1 MCSPETEQKLCKLL
15 LILAEGERTIEISR
29 QVLSDLKEFDSFQ
42 IFKNIDIEDKNKID
56 CYSIINFLRIKGIYC
71 TEEEAS
77 LIILFYDQDY
87 DNVLSYPEFINVIQ
101 SEKSLKNNLNKPPK
115 DKIPFDV
122 DYSLGKLLEKEVE
135 LSRKFIYALKDIK
148 CRYDFNIHNLYHK
161 IKYFNSIT
169 NESLRAFFQKN
180 EVSFLESDIKLI
192 LKRLDLNKD
201 GIIDLCEFHA
211 LLGFPDCIYCCPC
224 LSCNSCGKCLCESCY
239 NNIPCYSHGTIQNK
253 KNNKNDFDEKYNYN
267 YYSMGNILNENII
280 LPHQLESSRN
290 LNSINKY
297 ETSFDNNNNKEIER
311 KNISKGLA
319 IRTSPRRNYNPI
331 EINLNKNDNLNLNIR
346 EQNQFNDFLKLLMIA
361 ESQIEEAKIELAKKE
376 DFSCADAFK
385 IFVKDNNDYITKD
398 DLKYGLFLLDL
409 NVDDFIINLLFKR
422 FDLNKKDE
430 LSYAD
435 FFDMLIPFEK
445 IYRDNIE
452 QKTQKSFSCEQSLNL
467 ISNETKEI
475 IKNVFNI
482 IINYEVEIN
491 EKRKDLL
498 ILKRKLKDIFYL
510 FDKKDIGFFGFEE
523 FKKYI
528 EENKLIN
535 DKNLNGDLLFIRFD
549 KNRNGKIIFEE
560 LSDEF
565 EVLY

>member
-15 LILAEGERTIEISR
+15 LILAEGERSIEISR

-290 LNSINKY
+290 LNSVNKY
-297 ETSFDNNNNKEIER
+297 ETSFDNNNKEIER
-311 KNISKGLA
+311 KNIFKGFA

-331 EINLNKNDNLNLNIR
+331 EINLNKNDNLNLNIK
-346 EQNQFNDFLKLLMIA
+346 EKNQFNDFLKLLMSA
-361 ESQIEEAKIELAKKE
+361 ESQIEEAKIELAKKQ

-491 EKRKDLL
+491 EKRKDLS

-523 FKKYI
+523 YKKYI

-565 EVLY
+565 EALY

>member
-15 LILAEGERTIEISR
+15 LILAEGERSTEISR

-297 ETSFDNNNNKEIER
+297 ETSFDNNNKEIER

-331 EINLNKNDNLNLNIR
+331 EINLNKNDNLNLNIK
-346 EQNQFNDFLKLLMIA
+346 EKNQFNDFLKLLMSA
-361 ESQIEEAKIELAKKE
+361 ESKIEEAKIELAKKE

-385 IFVKDNNDYITKD
+385 IFVKDNNDYISKD

-409 NVDDFIINLLFKR
+409 NEDDFIINLLFKR

-475 IKNVFNI
+475 MKNVFNI

-510 FDKKDIGFFGFEE
+510 FDKNDIGFFGFEE
-523 FKKYI
+523 YKKYI

-565 EVLY
+565 EALY

>member
-1 MCSPETEQKLCKLL
+1 MYSSETEKKLGKLL
-15 LILAEGERTIEISR
+15 MILAEGERAIEISR

-77 LIILFYDQDY
+77 LIIFFYDQDY

-253 KNNKNDFDEKYNYN
+253 KNNKNYYDEKYNYN

-297 ETSFDNNNNKEIER
+297 ETSFDNNNKEIER

-346 EQNQFNDFLKLLMIA
+346 EQNQFNDFLKLLMSA

-523 FKKYI
+523 YKKYI

-565 EVLY
+565 EALY

>member
-1 MCSPETEQKLCKLL
+1 MCSSETEIRLGKLL
-15 LILAEGERTIEISR
+15 MTLAEGERSIEISR

-56 CYSIINFLRIKGIYC
+56 CYSIINFLRIKDIYC

-290 LNSINKY
+290 LNSVNKY
-297 ETSFDNNNNKEIER
+297 ETSFDNNNKEIER

-331 EINLNKNDNLNLNIR
+331 EINLNKNDNLNLNIK
-346 EQNQFNDFLKLLMIA
+346 EKNQFNDFLKLLMSA

-475 IKNVFNI
+475 MKNVFNI

-560 LSDEF
+560 LSGEF
-565 EVLY
+565 EALY

>member
-1 MCSPETEQKLCKLL
+1 MTSPETEQKLCKLL
-15 LILAEGERTIEISR
+15 LILAEGERSIEISR

-297 ETSFDNNNNKEIER
+297 ETSFDNNNKEIER

-331 EINLNKNDNLNLNIR
+331 EINLNKNDNLNLNNK
-346 EQNQFNDFLKLLMIA
+346 EKNQFNDFLKLLMIA

-491 EKRKDLL
+491 EKRKDLS

-523 FKKYI
+523 YKKYI

-565 EVLY
+565 EALY

>member
-15 LILAEGERTIEISR
+15 LILAEGERSIEISR

-135 LSRKFIYALKDIK
+135 LSRKFLYALKDIK

-297 ETSFDNNNNKEIER
+297 ETSFDNNNKEIER

-331 EINLNKNDNLNLNIR
+331 EINLNKNDNLNLNIK
-346 EQNQFNDFLKLLMIA
+346 EKNQFNDFLKLLMSA

-491 EKRKDLL
+491 EKRKDLY

-510 FDKKDIGFFGFEE
+510 FDKDDIGFFGFEE

-565 EVLY
+565 EALY

>member
-15 LILAEGERTIEISR
+15 LILAEGERSIEISR

-169 NESLRAFFQKN
+169 NESLRVFFQKN

-297 ETSFDNNNNKEIER
+297 ETSFDNNNKEIER

-346 EQNQFNDFLKLLMIA
+346 EKNQFNDFLKLLMSA

-475 IKNVFNI
+475 MKNVFNI

-491 EKRKDLL
+491 EKRKDLS

-565 EVLY
+565 EALY

>member
-15 LILAEGERTIEISR
+15 LILADGERTIEISR

-169 NESLRAFFQKN
+169 NESLRVFFQKN

-297 ETSFDNNNNKEIER
+297 ETSFDNNNKEIER

-331 EINLNKNDNLNLNIR
+331 EINLNKNDNLNLNIK
-346 EQNQFNDFLKLLMIA
+346 EKNQFNDFLKLLMIA

-385 IFVKDNNDYITKD
+385 IFMKDNNDYITKD

-491 EKRKDLL
+491 EKRKDLS
-498 ILKRKLKDIFYL
+498 ILKKKLKDIFYL
-510 FDKKDIGFFGFEE
+510 FDKDDIGFFGFEE

-535 DKNLNGDLLFIRFD
+535 DKNLNGDLLFIRLD

-560 LSDEF
+560 LIDEF
-565 EVLY
+565 EALY

>member
-15 LILAEGERTIEISR
+15 LILADGERTIEISR

-297 ETSFDNNNNKEIER
+297 ETSFDNNNKEIER

-331 EINLNKNDNLNLNIR
+331 EINLNKNDNLNLNIK
-346 EQNQFNDFLKLLMIA
+346 EKNQFNDFLKLLMSA
-361 ESQIEEAKIELAKKE
+361 ESQIEEAKIELAKKQ

-385 IFVKDNNDYITKD
+385 IFVKDNNDYISKD

-475 IKNVFNI
+475 MKNVFNI

-491 EKRKDLL
+491 EKRKDLS
-498 ILKRKLKDIFYL
+498 IIKRKLKDIFYL
-510 FDKKDIGFFGFEE
+510 FDKNDIGFFGFEE

-565 EVLY
+565 EALY

>member
-15 LILAEGERTIEISR
+15 LILADGERSIEISR

-169 NESLRAFFQKN
+169 NESLRVFFQKN

-297 ETSFDNNNNKEIER
+297 ETSFDNNNKEIER

-319 IRTSPRRNYNPI
+319 IRTSPRRKYNPI
-331 EINLNKNDNLNLNIR
+331 EINLNKNDNLNLNIK
-346 EQNQFNDFLKLLMIA
+346 EKNQFNDFLKLLMSA

-422 FDLNKKDE
+422 FDLNKKAE
-430 LSYAD
+430 LSYSD

-452 QKTQKSFSCEQSLNL
+452 QKIQKSFSCEQSLNL

-475 IKNVFNI
+475 MKNVFNI

-510 FDKKDIGFFGFEE
+510 FDKDDIGFFGFEE
-523 FKKYI
+523 YKKYI

-565 EVLY
+565 EALY

>member
-15 LILAEGERTIEISR
+15 LILAEGERSIEISR

-169 NESLRAFFQKN
+169 NESLRVFFQKN

-297 ETSFDNNNNKEIER
+297 ETSFDNNNKEIER

-331 EINLNKNDNLNLNIR
+331 EINLNKNDNLNLNIK
-346 EQNQFNDFLKLLMIA
+346 EKNQFNDFLKLLMSA

-510 FDKKDIGFFGFEE
+510 FDKNDIGFFGFEE

-535 DKNLNGDLLFIRFD
+535 DKNLNGDLLFIRLD

-565 EVLY
+565 EALY

>member
-15 LILAEGERTIEISR
+15 LILAEGERSTEISR

-297 ETSFDNNNNKEIER
+297 ETSFDNNNKEIER

-331 EINLNKNDNLNLNIR
+331 EINLNKNDNLNLNIK
-346 EQNQFNDFLKLLMIA
+346 EKNQFNDFLKLLMSA

-385 IFVKDNNDYITKD
+385 IFVKDNNNYITKD

-475 IKNVFNI
+475 MKNVFNI

-491 EKRKDLL
+491 EKRKDLS

-510 FDKKDIGFFGFEE
+510 FDKDDIGFFGFEE

-565 EVLY
+565 EALY

>member
-15 LILAEGERTIEISR
+15 LILADGERTIEISR

-253 KNNKNDFDEKYNYN
+253 KNNKNDYDEKYNYN

-297 ETSFDNNNNKEIER
+297 ETSFDNNNKEIER

-319 IRTSPRRNYNPI
+319 IRTSPRRKYNPI
-331 EINLNKNDNLNLNIR
+331 EINLNKNDNLNLNIK
-346 EQNQFNDFLKLLMIA
+346 EKNQFNDFLKLLMSA

-491 EKRKDLL
+491 EKRKDLS

-560 LSDEF
+560 LSGEF
-565 EVLY
+565 EALY

>member
-15 LILAEGERTIEISR
+15 LILAEGERSIEISR

-135 LSRKFIYALKDIK
+135 LSRKFLYALKDIK

-224 LSCNSCGKCLCESCY
+224 LSCNSCDKCLCESCY

-297 ETSFDNNNNKEIER
+297 ETSFDNNNKEIER

-331 EINLNKNDNLNLNIR
+331 EINLNKNDNLNLNIK
-346 EQNQFNDFLKLLMIA
+346 EKNQFNDFLKLLMSA

-475 IKNVFNI
+475 MKNVFNI

-560 LSDEF
+560 LSGEF
-565 EVLY
+565 EALY

>member
-15 LILAEGERTIEISR
+15 LILADGERTIEISR

-87 DNVLSYPEFINVIQ
+87 DNVLSYPEFINIIQ

-297 ETSFDNNNNKEIER
+297 ETSFDNNNKEIER

-331 EINLNKNDNLNLNIR
+331 EINLNKNDNLNLNIK
-346 EQNQFNDFLKLLMIA
+346 EKNQFNDFLKLLMSA

-385 IFVKDNNDYITKD
+385 IFVKDNNDYTTKD

-475 IKNVFNI
+475 MKNVFNI

-510 FDKKDIGFFGFEE
+510 FDKNDIGFFGFEE

-549 KNRNGKIIFEE
+549 KNRNGKIMFEE

-565 EVLY
+565 EALY

>member
-15 LILAEGERTIEISR
+15 LILAEGERSTEISR

-253 KNNKNDFDEKYNYN
+253 KNNKNDYDEKYNYN

-297 ETSFDNNNNKEIER
+297 ETSFDNNNKEIER

-331 EINLNKNDNLNLNIR
+331 EINLNKNDNLNLNIK
-346 EQNQFNDFLKLLMIA
+346 EKNQFNDFLKLLMSA

-491 EKRKDLL
+491 EKRKDLS

-560 LSDEF
+560 LSGEF
-565 EVLY
+565 EALY

>member
-15 LILAEGERTIEISR
+15 LILAEGERSIEISR

-297 ETSFDNNNNKEIER
+297 ETSFDNNNKEIER
-311 KNISKGLA
+311 KNISRGLA
-319 IRTSPRRNYNPI
+319 IRTSPRRKYNPI
-331 EINLNKNDNLNLNIR
+331 EINLNKNDNLNLNIK
-346 EQNQFNDFLKLLMIA
+346 EKNQFNDFLKLLMSA

-565 EVLY
+565 EALY

>member
-15 LILAEGERTIEISR
+15 LILADGERTIEISR

-280 LPHQLESSRN
+280 LPHQSDFSRN
-290 LNSINKY
+290 LNSVNKY
-297 ETSFDNNNNKEIER
+297 ETSFDNNNKEIER
-311 KNISKGLA
+311 KNIFKGLA

-346 EQNQFNDFLKLLMIA
+346 EKNQFNDFLKLLMIA
-361 ESQIEEAKIELAKKE
+361 ESQIDEAKIELAKKE

-491 EKRKDLL
+491 EKRKDLS

-565 EVLY
+565 EALY

>member
-297 ETSFDNNNNKEIER
+297 ETSFDNNNKEIER

-331 EINLNKNDNLNLNIR
+331 EINLNKNDNLNLNIK
-346 EQNQFNDFLKLLMIA
+346 EKNQFNDFLKLLMIA
-361 ESQIEEAKIELAKKE
+361 ESKIEEAKIELAKKE

-385 IFVKDNNDYITKD
+385 IFVKDNYDYITKD

-498 ILKRKLKDIFYL
+498 ILKKKLKDIFYL

>member
-77 LIILFYDQDY
+77 LIILFYDQNY

-169 NESLRAFFQKN
+169 NESLRVFFQKN

-253 KNNKNDFDEKYNYN
+253 KNNKNDYDEKYNYN

-297 ETSFDNNNNKEIER
+297 ETSFDNDNKEIER

-331 EINLNKNDNLNLNIR
+331 EINLNKNDNLNLNIK
-346 EQNQFNDFLKLLMIA
+346 EKNQFNDFLKLLMSA

-491 EKRKDLL
+491 EKRKDLS

-510 FDKKDIGFFGFEE
+510 FDKDDIGFFGFEE

-565 EVLY
+565 EALY

>member
-297 ETSFDNNNNKEIER
+297 ETSFDNNNKEIER

-331 EINLNKNDNLNLNIR
+331 EINLNKNDNLNLNIK
-346 EQNQFNDFLKLLMIA
+346 EKNQFNDFLKLLMSA

-475 IKNVFNI
+475 MKNVFNI

-491 EKRKDLL
+491 EKRKDLS

-510 FDKKDIGFFGFEE
+510 FDKNDIGFFGFEE

-565 EVLY
+565 EALY

>member
-15 LILAEGERTIEISR
+15 LILADGERTIEISR

-169 NESLRAFFQKN
+169 NESLRVFFQKN

-297 ETSFDNNNNKEIER
+297 ETSFDNNNKEIER

-331 EINLNKNDNLNLNIR
+331 EINLNKNDNLNLNIK
-346 EQNQFNDFLKLLMIA
+346 EKNQFNDFLKLLMIA
-361 ESQIEEAKIELAKKE
+361 ESQIEEAKIELAKKQ

-491 EKRKDLL
+491 EKRKDLS

-510 FDKKDIGFFGFEE
+510 FDKDDIGFFGFEE

-565 EVLY
+565 EALY

>member
-1 MCSPETEQKLCKLL
+1 MYSSETEKRLGKLL
-15 LILAEGERTIEISR
+15 MILAEGERTIEISR

-290 LNSINKY
+290 LNSVNKY
-297 ETSFDNNNNKEIER
+297 ETSFDNNNKEIER

-331 EINLNKNDNLNLNIR
+331 EINLNKNDNLNLNIK
-346 EQNQFNDFLKLLMIA
+346 EKNQFNDFLKLLMSA

-560 LSDEF
+560 LSGEF
-565 EVLY
+565 EALY

>member
-15 LILAEGERTIEISR
+15 LILADGERTIEISR

-280 LPHQLESSRN
+280 LPHQSDFSRN
-290 LNSINKY
+290 LNSVNKY
-297 ETSFDNNNNKEIER
+297 ETSFDNNNKEIER

-331 EINLNKNDNLNLNIR
+331 EINLNKNDNLNLNIK
-346 EQNQFNDFLKLLMIA
+346 EKNQFNDFLKLLMSA
-361 ESQIEEAKIELAKKE
+361 ESKIEEAKIELAKKE

-475 IKNVFNI
+475 MKNVFNI

-491 EKRKDLL
+491 EKRKDLS

-565 EVLY
+565 EALY

>member
-15 LILAEGERTIEISR
+15 LILDDGERTIEISR

-87 DNVLSYPEFINVIQ
+87 DNALSYPEFINVIQ

-169 NESLRAFFQKN
+169 NESLRVFFQKN

-297 ETSFDNNNNKEIER
+297 ETSFDNNNKEIER

-346 EQNQFNDFLKLLMIA
+346 EKNQFNDFLKLLMSA

-422 FDLNKKDE
+422 FDLNKKAE
-430 LSYAD
+430 LSYSD

-491 EKRKDLL
+491 EKRKDLS

-535 DKNLNGDLLFIRFD
+535 DKNLNGDLLFIRLD

-565 EVLY
+565 EALY

>member
-15 LILAEGERTIEISR
+15 LILAEGERSIEISR

-297 ETSFDNNNNKEIER
+297 ETSFDNNNKEIER
-311 KNISKGLA
+311 KNISRGLA

-346 EQNQFNDFLKLLMIA
+346 EKNQFNDFLKLLMSA

-565 EVLY
+565 EALY

>member
-15 LILAEGERTIEISR
+15 LILADGERTIEISR

-253 KNNKNDFDEKYNYN
+253 KNNKNDYDEKYNYN

-297 ETSFDNNNNKEIER
+297 ETSFDNNNKEIER

-319 IRTSPRRNYNPI
+319 IRTSPRRKYNPI
-331 EINLNKNDNLNLNIR
+331 EINLNKNDNLNLNIK
-346 EQNQFNDFLKLLMIA
+346 EKNQFNDFLKLLMSA

-491 EKRKDLL
+491 EKRKDLS

-565 EVLY
+565 EALY

>member
-15 LILAEGERTIEISR
+15 LILAEGERAIEISR

-290 LNSINKY
+290 LNSVNKY
-297 ETSFDNNNNKEIER
+297 ETSFDNNNKEIER

-319 IRTSPRRNYNPI
+319 IRTSPRRKYNPI
-331 EINLNKNDNLNLNIR
+331 EINLNKNDNLNLNIK
-346 EQNQFNDFLKLLMIA
+346 EKNQFNDFLKLLMSA

-535 DKNLNGDLLFIRFD
+535 DKNLNGDLLFIRLD

-565 EVLY
+565 EALY

>member
-15 LILAEGERTIEISR
+15 LILADGERTIEISR

-297 ETSFDNNNNKEIER
+297 ETSFDNNNKEIER

-319 IRTSPRRNYNPI
+319 IRTSPRRKYNPI
-331 EINLNKNDNLNLNIR
+331 EINLNKNDNLNLNIK
-346 EQNQFNDFLKLLMIA
+346 EKNQFNDFLKLLMSA

-491 EKRKDLL
+491 EK
-498 ILKRKLKDIFYL
+498 I
-510 FDKKDIGFFGFEE
+510 
-523 FKKYI
+523 
-528 EENKLIN
+528 
-535 DKNLNGDLLFIRFD
+535 
-549 KNRNGKIIFEE
+549 
-560 LSDEF
+560 
-565 EVLY
+565 

>member
-1 MCSPETEQKLCKLL
+1 MYSSETEKKLGKLL
-15 LILAEGERTIEISR
+15 MILAEGERTIEISR

-290 LNSINKY
+290 LNSVNKY
-297 ETSFDNNNNKEIER
+297 ETSFDNNNKEIER

-331 EINLNKNDNLNLNIR
+331 EINLNKNDNLNLNIK
-346 EQNQFNDFLKLLMIA
+346 EKNQFNDFLKLLMSA

-475 IKNVFNI
+475 MKNVFNI

-560 LSDEF
+560 LSGEF
-565 EVLY
+565 EALY

>member
-15 LILAEGERTIEISR
+15 LILADGERTIEISR

-297 ETSFDNNNNKEIER
+297 ETSFDNNNKEIER

-331 EINLNKNDNLNLNIR
+331 EINLNKNDNLNLNIK
-346 EQNQFNDFLKLLMIA
+346 EKNQFNDFLKLLMSA

-475 IKNVFNI
+475 MKNVFNI

-510 FDKKDIGFFGFEE
+510 FDKNDIGFFGFEE
-523 FKKYI
+523 YKKYI

-565 EVLY
+565 EALY

>member
-135 LSRKFIYALKDIK
+135 LSRKFLYALKDIK

-297 ETSFDNNNNKEIER
+297 ETSFDNNNKEIER

-376 DFSCADAFK
+376 DFNCADAFK
-385 IFVKDNNDYITKD
+385 IFVKDNYDYITKN

-510 FDKKDIGFFGFEE
+510 FDKNDIGFFGFEE

-565 EVLY
+565 EALY

>member
-15 LILAEGERTIEISR
+15 LILAEGERSIEISR

-290 LNSINKY
+290 LNSVNKY
-297 ETSFDNNNNKEIER
+297 ETSFDNNNKEIER
-311 KNISKGLA
+311 KNIFKGFA

-331 EINLNKNDNLNLNIR
+331 EINLNKNDNLNLNIK
-346 EQNQFNDFLKLLMIA
+346 EKNQFNDFLKLLMSA
-361 ESQIEEAKIELAKKE
+361 ESQIEEAKIELAKKQ

-491 EKRKDLL
+491 EKRKDLS

-535 DKNLNGDLLFIRFD
+535 DKNLNGDLLFIRLD

-565 EVLY
+565 EALY

>member
-297 ETSFDNNNNKEIER
+297 ETSFDNNNKEIER

-319 IRTSPRRNYNPI
+319 IRTSPRRKYNPI

-346 EQNQFNDFLKLLMIA
+346 EKNQFNDFLKLLMSA

-491 EKRKDLL
+491 EKRKDLS

>member
-15 LILAEGERTIEISR
+15 LILADGERTIEISR

-148 CRYDFNIHNLYHK
+148 CRYDFNIHEIFHL
-161 IKYFNSIT
+161 IKGLNNNTSDGI
-169 NESLRAFFQKN
+169 KN
-180 EVSFLESDIKLI
+180 FLEKNNENCFETRINNI
-192 LKRLDLNKD
+192 IKRLDLNKD

-297 ETSFDNNNNKEIER
+297 ETSFDNNNKEIER

-331 EINLNKNDNLNLNIR
+331 EINLNKNDNLNLNIK
-346 EQNQFNDFLKLLMIA
+346 EKNQFNDFLKLLMSA

-510 FDKKDIGFFGFEE
+510 FDKDDIGFFGFEE

-565 EVLY
+565 EALY

>member
-15 LILAEGERTIEISR
+15 LILADGERTIEISR

-297 ETSFDNNNNKEIER
+297 ETSFDNNNKEIER

-331 EINLNKNDNLNLNIR
+331 EINLNKNDNLNLNIK
-346 EQNQFNDFLKLLMIA
+346 EKNQFNDFLKLLMSA

-385 IFVKDNNDYITKD
+385 IFVKDNNDYTTKD

-475 IKNVFNI
+475 MKNVFNI

-510 FDKKDIGFFGFEE
+510 FDKNDIGFFGFEE

-565 EVLY
+565 EALY

>member
-1 MCSPETEQKLCKLL
+1 MRSPETEQKLCKLL
-15 LILAEGERTIEISR
+15 LILADGERTIEISR

-290 LNSINKY
+290 LNSVNKY
-297 ETSFDNNNNKEIER
+297 ETSFDNNNKEIER

-319 IRTSPRRNYNPI
+319 IRTSPRRKYNPI
-331 EINLNKNDNLNLNIR
+331 EINLNKNDNLNLNIK
-346 EQNQFNDFLKLLMIA
+346 EKNQFNDFLKLLMSA

-565 EVLY
+565 EALY